1 LRRLERIVIEYRPFR
16 NTDPPDLV
24 KLWNEC
30 LPGRGAVG
38 LRNATP
44 LERYVLSKPYFDT
57 AGLIIAEQDRHA
69 VGFVHAGMVDAPE
82 AAGVIAMIAVL
93 PKQQRRGIGTELLRR
108 GEEYLR
114 GHGAKTLFAGAA
126 RGCNPFYFG
135 LYGGAA
141 CSGFLLSDAAA
152 EPFLSKH
159 GYRPAQTLP
168 VLQRPLDSSLRI
180 SDPRFAMIRT
190 NCQIRMMTPRHLSC
204 RQQECTVGV
213 VEPVE
218 FRLEDKASGRV
229 NARTLMWEMEGFSN
243 RWGVP
248 AVGLLDYEVV
258 ERARRLGVGKYLL
271 ATILKQLQD
280 QYFQIVEVHIDET
293 NEPAKNFLSQLGFE
307 QVDVSR
313 AYQK

>member
-1 LRRLERIVIEYRPFR
+1 VIEYRPFR

-38 LRNATP
+38 LRTATP
-44 LERYVLSKPYFDT
+44 LERYVLSKPYFDP
-57 AGLIIAEQDRHA
+57 AGLIIAEEDHHI
-69 VGFVHAGMVDAPE
+69 VGFIHVGMIDAPE
-82 AAGVIAMIAVL
+82 PTGVVAMICVL
-93 PKQQRRGIGTELLRR
+93 PRHQRRGIGTELLRR

-114 GHGAKTLFAGAA
+114 GKGAKLLFAGAA

-135 LYGGAA
+135 LYGGAV

-152 EPFLSKH
+152 EPFLLKH
-159 GYRPAQTLP
+159 NYRPAQTLP
-168 VLQRPLDSSLRI
+168 VLQRALDSSLRI
-180 SDPRFAMIRT
+180 SDPRFTMIRT

-229 NARTLMWEMEGFSN
+229 NARTLMWEMEGFSS

-313 AYQK
+313 SYQKSQ

>member
-1 LRRLERIVIEYRPFR
+1 
-16 NTDPPDLV
+16 
-24 KLWNEC
+24 
-30 LPGRGAVG
+30 
-38 LRNATP
+38 
-44 LERYVLSKPYFDT
+44 
-57 AGLIIAEQDRHA
+57 
-69 VGFVHAGMVDAPE
+69 
-82 AAGVIAMIAVL
+82 
-93 PKQQRRGIGTELLRR
+93 
-108 GEEYLR
+108 
-114 GHGAKTLFAGAA
+114 
-126 RGCNPFYFG
+126 
-135 LYGGAA
+135 
-141 CSGFLLSDAAA
+141 
-152 EPFLSKH
+152 
-159 GYRPAQTLP
+159 
-168 VLQRPLDSSLRI
+168 
-180 SDPRFAMIRT
+180 MIRT

-248 AVGLLDYEVV
+248 AVGLLDYEVG

-313 AYQK
+313 SYQKGP